1 MSKQKINNWQAESD
15 AYTLAQYQEIISD
28 KKRLNAATKAAQK
41 QVDDLNKRLGN
52 LKKITKK
59 NG

>member
-1 MSKQKINNWQAESD
+1 MSKQKINNWQAEND

-41 QVDDLNKRLGN
+41 QANDLTKRLDS

>member
-1 MSKQKINNWQAESD
+1 MAKRIKDNWQAEND

-28 KKRLNAATKAAQK
+28 KKRLNAAQKAAQK